1 MSFIIQQLVSP
12 PSNATPNAAWEKPTV
27 CVRDKPINCENNK
40 KRRFLFQNINMVK
53 LIIYAL
59 PQAMYFLPFMM
70 QKFNEIVWDYLAF
83 DDQLQPFF

>member
-12 PSNATPNAAWEKPTV
+12 PSNATPNAAWEKPTA

-70 QKFNEIVWDYLAF
+70 QKFNEVVWDYLAF
-83 DDQLQPFF
+83 GDQLQPFF